1 MGAPS
6 PFNVRDVACGAL
18 AATYADE
25 DRATTER
32 DRAWADVRQRA
43 EAVIRDT
50 EDFSRRMET
59 YSETHRQ
66 MKKTIEETYVNFE
79 RIERRIAEA
88 AEIQRLTDERF
99 RQEWAAF
106 LADEQKRWTTHML
119 LRDEQWRD
127 HDRQSGKLA
136 ERVTVVED
144 ELPDLRETLRALQ
157 ALDQA
162 RLQSLF
168 NVVRELLAEYD
179 QTLTKVR

>member
-1 MGAPS
+1 
-6 PFNVRDVACGAL
+6 
-18 AATYADE
+18 
-25 DRATTER
+25 
-32 DRAWADVRQRA
+32 
-43 EAVIRDT
+43 
-50 EDFSRRMET
+50 
-59 YSETHRQ
+59 
-66 MKKTIEETYVNFE
+66 E

-99 RQEWAAF
+99 KQEWAAF

-127 HDRQSGKLA
+127 HDRQSAKLA

-144 ELPDLRETLRALQ
+144 EVPDLRETLRALQ